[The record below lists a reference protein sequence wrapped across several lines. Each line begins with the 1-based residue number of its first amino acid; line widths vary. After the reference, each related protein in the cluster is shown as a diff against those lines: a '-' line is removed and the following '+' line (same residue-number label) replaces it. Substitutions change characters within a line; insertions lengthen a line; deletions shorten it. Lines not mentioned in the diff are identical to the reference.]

1 MYQMSMPSM
10 GFRDDQNKIDLQI
23 HQQCVVHH
31 KHFFHFL
38 LKEFS
43 LNCGIHLYIFELLYQ
58 LTQLMLCHSV
68 NGILPLLIPEF
79 DLLY

>member
-1 MYQMSMPSM
+1 
-10 GFRDDQNKIDLQI
+10 
-23 HQQCVVHH
+23 VHH